1 MLSCDGHLSSW
12 LDRGH
17 QRLMA
22 AQPVKL
28 GGCGLLPLDETWF
41 PAFVGRVVMALPYL
55 VPGEHGEDILCG
67 QLGVVIGDMAGPSS

>member
-1 MLSCDGHLSSW
+1 MLGCDRHWSSW
-12 LDRGH
+12 LDRGYQH
-17 QRLMA
+17 LLA

-55 VPGEHGEDILCG
+55 GPCEHGEDIICAH
-67 QLGVVIGDMAGPSS
+67 LGVVIGDMAGPSS